1 MVAGAET
8 LLQGLARRGVRLYAA
23 SGTDHA
29 DVVHEA
35 TLLGVAGYFD
45 GGIYGA
51 LDEIEAHSKERIIQR
66 ILDDQKLSG
75 ESLLVVGDGS
85 VELREAHAH
94 QALAL
99 GVASDEVARQGWNT
113 HKVTR
118 LANAMADL
126 LVADFREASQLIA
139 LFLDGVIPAGL
150 EHQR

>member
-1 MVAGAET
+1 VAGF
-8 LLQGLARRGVRLYAA
+8 
-23 SGTDHA
+23 
-29 DVVHEA
+29 
-35 TLLGVAGYFD
+35 FD